1 MTEIRAIVPAD
12 LEDWIKFRLAEGG
25 YPDPAEYLFDLVRR
39 DQLGLVAEEEPD
51 TPEYI
56 AWVREKIAEG
66 EASGISDENPLEFI
80 DKLITQ
86 CRARS
91 G

>member
-12 LEDWIKFRLAEGG
+12 LEDWIKLRLAEGG
-25 YPDPAEYLFDLVRR
+25 YPDPVEYLFDLVRR

-51 TPEYI
+51 SPEYI
-56 AWVREKIAEG
+56 AWVREKIVEG
-66 EASGISDENPLEFI
+66 ESSGISDESPLEFI
-80 DKLITQ
+80 DKLIARR
-86 CRARS
+86 RALH